1 MAAPHE
7 DDPPRGADFEM
18 AQHKVE
24 MVHHPFGELFARVG
38 PLSPE
43 PRTGDE
49 LHGAI
54 EQLLS
59 EAPEDAR
66 VLAGGGAALP
76 PGPRGR

>member
-7 DDPPRGADFEM
+7 DDPPRGTDFEM

-38 PLSPE
+38 PLPA
-43 PRTGDE
+43 PWTGDE

-59 EAPEDAR
+59 EVPR
-66 VLAGGGAALP
+66 CTSFSGRGAALP
-76 PGPRGR
+76 PGRRRR